1 MRTMNFNEMENVQG
15 GRVECD
21 GLSEGLGGAA
31 LIFGVAS
38 WWTGVGAGIA
48 LAISAAAYAADLAGC

>member
-1 MRTMNFNEMENVQG
+1 MENVLG
-15 GRVECD
+15 GDVQCN

-31 LIFGVAS
+31 LIIGVSA
-38 WWTGVGAGIA
+38 WWTGVGGGIA

>member
-1 MRTMNFNEMENVQG
+1 MKTMNLNEMENVLG
-15 GRVECD
+15 GDVQCD
-21 GLSEGLGGAA
+21 GLSAGLGGAA
-31 LIFGVAS
+31 LIFGVSS